1 MVIKSVGIM
10 VAHAAEAQGFK
21 GAMVLTG
28 TYTHFPSALQFF
40 VDFSFSLLRGK
51 IFDEKNFAIVTRQ
64 QPKFIALTNKNEESA
79 SLIFV
84 LFLGFNR

>member
-21 GAMVLTG
+21 GAMELTG

-40 VDFSFSLLRGK
+40 LDFSFSLLRGK
-51 IFDEKNFAIVTRQ
+51 KKRIL
-64 QPKFIALTNKNEESA
+64 PS
-79 SLIFV
+79 
-84 LFLGFNR
+84 

>member
-21 GAMVLTG
+21 GAMELTG

-40 VDFSFSLLRGK
+40 LDSSFSLLRGK
-51 IFDEKNFAIVTRQ
+51 KKKNFAIVTRQ
-64 QPKFIALTNKNEESA
+64 QPKFIALTCK
-79 SLIFV
+79 V
-84 LFLGFNR
+84 